1 MSHPQTPTEFVFG
14 MQSVKETLLSEK
26 EIERVYI
33 QKSTKSDAV
42 RDILALARERKVEV
56 WQVPVE
62 KLNRIT
68 QKNHQGVIC
77 YISPIHYVDV
87 ENVIQTAFEKG
98 ENPLIIVLDEVTD
111 VRNFG
116 AIVRTALCAGA
127 HAVLFPEKGSARIG
141 SDAMKTSS
149 GALNHLPICRTKNLV
164 KSLKILKESG
174 LALIAC
180 SEKGDQTIYDVDMSG
195 PAAIIMGSEERG
207 IKIDHIAE
215 ADYFAK
221 IPMAGKVQS
230 MNVGVAMGIIS
241 FEAVR
246 QRRHS

>member
-1 MSHPQTPTEFVFG
+1 M
-14 MQSVKETLLSEK
+14 
-26 EIERVYI
+26 
-33 QKSTKSDAV
+33 
-42 RDILALARERKVEV
+42 
-56 WQVPVE
+56 
-62 KLNRIT
+62 
-68 QKNHQGVIC
+68 IC

-87 ENVIQTAFEKG
+87 ENVIQSAFEKG

-174 LALIAC
+174 LSLIAC
-180 SEKGDQTIYDVDMSG
+180 SEKGDKTVFDVDMSG
-195 PAAIIMGSEERG
+195 PTAIIMGSEERG

-215 ADYFAK
+215 ADHFAK
-221 IPMAGKVQS
+221 IPMSGKVQS

-246 QRRHS
+246 QRSL